1 MPSNEAIIAFSVIFV
16 LEAVTIIIGNTFTI
30 FVFWSQRLYH
40 KRTCFFLINL
50 AVADLLVGISE
61 LSAIKTI
68 PRSIQLA
75 FLSLGSFSSV
85 CFLALV
91 SLERAYAVLW
101 PLQHR
106 VIHNRVY
113 VYSIIIVWSLGL
125 CAFTL
130 MMLSIYYTNTD
141 MIFFTTPITFL
152 SIISLLLICASYF
165 AIRTRLRF
173 TPPGIESH
181 NRQSTEHNL
190 RLSRTF
196 FIVAALSL
204 VFWLP
209 AFVVYT
215 INDVCSLCIQSP
227 SLFLIVKALR
237 LANSMINPFVYSF
250 RMPIFKDTL
259 RNCWRKRRQ
268 NIKIRPVGAS
278 WLVWGRGKS
287 FSPRMEHTVNSPDIV
302 LSYYKNNDD
311 TADKT
316 FSSVLKL

>member
-1 MPSNEAIIAFSVIFV
+1 MSNDEAISAFSVIFV

-40 KRTCFFLINL
+40 KRSFFLLTNL
-50 AVADLLVGISE
+50 AVADLLVGITE
-61 LSAIKTI
+61 LIVLATKTI
-68 PRSIQLA
+68 PRSIPSALNA
-75 FLSLGSFSSV
+75 FSSFSSV
-85 CFLALV
+85 LFLALI
-91 SLERAYAVLW
+91 SLERVYAVLW

-106 VIHNRVY
+106 IMRNRVY

-125 CAFTL
+125 CAFIL
-130 MMLSIYYTNTD
+130 IMLSMYYTDTS
-141 MIFFTTPITFL
+141 MLFFTLPIT
-152 SIISLLLICASYF
+152 SISLISLLLICASYL
-165 AIRTRLRF
+165 AIRNRLRF

-181 NRQSTEHNL
+181 ERQSTERNL

-196 FIVAALSL
+196 FIVVALSL

-215 INDVCSLCIQSP
+215 IRDVCFSSCNRQTEV
-227 SLFLIVKALR
+227 LIVTTLH
-237 LANSMINPFVYSF
+237 LANSMINPVVYSF

-259 RNCWRKRRQ
+259 RNCWRERQ
-268 NIKIRPVGAS
+268 KNIKIRPVRAS

-302 LSYYKNNDD
+302 LSYYKN
-311 TADKT
+311 TADET
-316 FSSVLKL
+316 FSAEIVQ

>member
-1 MPSNEAIIAFSVIFV
+1 MSINDAIIAFSVIFV

-30 FVFWSQRLYH
+30 FVFLSQRLYH

-50 AVADLLVGISE
+50 AIADLLVGITE

-85 CFLALV
+85 CFLALI
-91 SLERAYAVLW
+91 SLERVYAVLW
-101 PLQHR
+101 PLRHR
-106 VIHNRVY
+106 VIRNRVY
-113 VYSIIIVWSLGL
+113 VYGIIIVWSLGS

-130 MMLSIYYTNTD
+130 MMLSIYYTNTNI
-141 MIFFTTPITFL
+141 IFFTTPITSFSL
-152 SIISLLLICASYF
+152 ISLLLICASYLV
-165 AIRTRLRF
+165 IRTRLRF

-215 INDVCSLCIQSP
+215 INDICSPCIQSP
-227 SLFLIVKALR
+227 TSFLIVKALH

-278 WLVWGRGKS
+278 WLVCGRGRS
-287 FSPRMEHTVNSPDIV
+287 FSPRMDHTVNSPDIA
-302 LSYYKNNDD
+302 LSYYRNTND

-316 FSSVLKL
+316 FSS